1 VGRVGRRRAVAAVA
15 VAALLTGCAGEV
27 EPGARPSP
35 KAVDLAAPTPASPKP
50 SPPESPSS
58 RSTRPTRPAAPK
70 EAAAQIV
77 AAERAITDPRTSSV
91 GLATTAHSQQLAYR
105 ELADHPGWDERVLAL
120 VPRWLRWVVRA
131 NMSARRAFR
140 SMHPSRPRDLATE
153 LPAWRIVA
161 PPPAAELRAAYR
173 TAERRYGIDWEYLAA
188 INLVETAFGRIRGT
202 SVAGAQ
208 GPMQFIPATWARYGN
223 GGDVHDPRDAILA
236 AARLLRDHGFAQ
248 DPSTALYHYNNSSA
262 YVRGVTL
269 YAKVMQRRPRA
280 YLGYHQW
287 PVYYLTRHGSVL
299 LPEGYAE
306 RRPVPVKQWLKPG
319 HP

>member
-1 VGRVGRRRAVAAVA
+1 V
-15 VAALLTGCAGEV
+15 
-27 EPGARPSP
+27 
-35 KAVDLAAPTPASPKP
+35 
-50 SPPESPSS
+50 SPPTGPA
-58 RSTRPTRPAAPK
+58 RPTRPATTN
-70 EAAAQIV
+70 EAAVQIV
-77 AAERAITDPRTSSV
+77 EAERAIADRRTSARD
-91 GLATTAHSQQLAYR
+91 LATAAHSQQLAYR
-105 ELADHPGWDERVLAL
+105 ELADHPAWDERVLL
-120 VPRWLRWVVRA
+120 RVPRSLRWVVRA
-131 NMSARRAFR
+131 NVGARRAFR

-173 TAERRYGIDWEYLAA
+173 AAERRYGIDWEYLAA

-223 GGDVHDPRDAILA
+223 GGDINDPHDAILA
-236 AARLLRDHGFAQ
+236 AARLLHDNGFAR
-248 DPSTALYHYNNSSA
+248 DPSGALYHYNNSSA

-269 YAKVMQRRPRA
+269 YARVMQRRPRA

-299 LPEGYAE
+299 LPEGYAQ
-306 RRPVPVKQWLKPG
+306 RKPIPVKEWLKQPRN
-319 HP
+319 

>member
-1 VGRVGRRRAVAAVA
+1 MA
-15 VAALLTGCAGEV
+15 
-27 EPGARPSP
+27 PPSG
-35 KAVDLAAPTPASPKP
+35 PTP
-50 SPPESPSS
+50 
-58 RSTRPTRPAAPK
+58 PTRPATPK

-77 AAERAITDPRTSSV
+77 EAERAIGDRRTSSPD
-91 GLATTAHSQQLAYR
+91 LATAAHSQQLAYR
-105 ELADHPGWDERVLAL
+105 ELADRPAWDKRVLAL
-120 VPRWLRWVVRA
+120 VPRSLRWVVRA
-131 NMSARRAFR
+131 NVSARRAFR
-140 SMHPSRPRDLATE
+140 SMHPSKPRDLATE

-173 TAERRYGIDWEYLAA
+173 AAERRYGVDWEYLAA

-223 GGDVHDPRDAILA
+223 GGDINDARDAIPA
-236 AARLLRDHGFAQ
+236 AARLLQDHGFVR
-248 DPSTALYHYNNSSA
+248 DPSAALYHYNNSSA

-299 LPEGYAE
+299 LPEGYAQ
-306 RRPVPVKQWLKPG
+306 RRPVAVKEWLKQR
-319 HP
+319 